1 MLGFREPVTLWFQ
14 PQAGLEAGGLLCT
27 LKTSEPI
34 LTKELLYSCLE
45 FKLPLLPLKS
55 AMTATEQETHLPFIP
70 GCSSGDTQSKYGW
83 KGPWEAQTFPQ
94 GCISHKTTHLVIHT
108 GVNSG

>member
-27 LKTSEPI
+27 LKTSEPV

-45 FKLPLLPLKS
+45 FKLPLLQLNS
-55 AMTATEQETHLPFIP
+55 AVTATEQETHLPFIP
-70 GCSSGDTQSKYGW
+70 GFSSGDTQSKYGL
-83 KGPWEAQTFPQ
+83 KGPWEAQIHPQ
-94 GCISHKTTHLVIHT
+94 GCISCKATHLVIHA
-108 GVNSG
+108 GVNSV